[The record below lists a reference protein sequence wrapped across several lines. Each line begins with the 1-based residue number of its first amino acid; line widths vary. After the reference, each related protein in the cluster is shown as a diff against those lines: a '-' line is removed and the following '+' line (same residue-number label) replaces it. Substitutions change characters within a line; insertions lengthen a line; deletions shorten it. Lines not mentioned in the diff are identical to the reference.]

1 MKPNQSIITEISR
14 ALKTYNIKLFMG
26 TWCGDIKKVVPRF
39 YKVLEAC
46 NYPMTQLTV
55 VAVSRKPNMY
65 KQSPQHEDAGLNIHR
80 VPTII
85 FYKDNKEVNRIVE
98 HPIKSFEEDIQ
109 NIIAKDDY
117 KSNYQNVTVVDNI
130 LKINGTQGLKRKTKK
145 ILKTYKGKVASMF
158 ELNTYGRIL
167 YGTDRIEEAIAV
179 YTLNTKLSPSE
190 PRSYMSSANTLSVIG
205 QKESAVKVLE
215 KAINLHPENED
226 VKENLEMIKSN

>member
-1 MKPNQSIITEISR
+1 
-14 ALKTYNIKLFMG
+14 
-26 TWCGDIKKVVPRF
+26 
-39 YKVLEAC
+39 
-46 NYPMTQLTV
+46 
-55 VAVSRKPNMY
+55 
-65 KQSPQHEDAGLNIHR
+65 
-80 VPTII
+80 
-85 FYKDNKEVNRIVE
+85 
-98 HPIKSFEEDIQ
+98 
-109 NIIAKDDY
+109 
-117 KSNYQNVTVVDNI
+117 
-130 LKINGTQGLKRKTKK
+130 
-145 ILKTYKGKVASMF
+145 MF